1 MNKVLKSL
9 LATGVALSCIGCG
22 IDKPVDDTKEVVENV
37 ENIKEDTVENTEIKE
52 DTVENTEVKEMSE
65 VKNMT
70 MYNRAA
76 AIADEIYNRNKTNI
90 MFSPTSLNLAL
101 GMVEE
106 ASEGNTGRQLND
118 FLVEEDFSNRAP
130 ELMKMADDAT
140 IDLTGS
146 SYNSFKTMLQISN
159 SLWLSDKYTIKE
171 DYKNRITE
179 VYRADIEEVSFEQDN
194 LTDTVDRINNWCN
207 EKTYEMIPEII
218 TVANVKP
225 ETASVLVN
233 TVYFESPWVAE
244 WDATS
249 DIDTFTGLDGEEYNT
264 EFIKSYDAGVF
275 YKTNAFKAF
284 GSRYKNG
291 LWFIGILPNEEGEFN
306 LSDIDFEELVTN
318 PQEQYDEV
326 IATMP
331 KLNFDTSVD
340 NLVDIM
346 KNNGVTDVFDP
357 EKSAVTGMVEKE
369 ALHIDTIIQKTKIE
383 LDENGTKAAAATAI
397 GMVGNCATIYDT
409 PKVVEITLDRPFA
422 FAIYDAELNEV
433 VFLGKVVDFK

>member
-275 YKTNAFKAF
+275 YKTKAFKAF

-433 VFLGKVVDFK
+433 VFLGKVVEFK